1 MTVEQ
6 LISKLQEFPK
16 DAEIVIHY
24 ESGFGWGGY
33 YSECDP
39 QPKYHPNQ
47 NKVYL

>member
-16 DAEIVIHY
+16 DAEVLILIDVGPKTDIQCHIPDP
-24 ESGFGWGGY
+24 EY
-33 YSECDP
+33 Y
-39 QPKYHPNQ
+39 KNQ